1 MGSSL
6 TFLKF
11 KQSAIH
17 HAVHDCMFCFCKCL
31 LRLNERF
38 DVLATI
44 VALGLALLLT
54 KLTVSTLCS
63 YFYIQE
69 IHSIVTNNAYQSTFV
84 RNINCGTE
92 LFLSEYLRLVV
103 VGPVPAAAA
112 AGPRGVLEEGLVVEP
127 APRARARLVVRDVA
141 RLPRRGQ
148 RQLGLRLRVRVDHA
162 HILPLLRCYVM
173 ELLTKVQ

>member
-1 MGSSL
+1 
-6 TFLKF
+6 
-11 KQSAIH
+11 
-17 HAVHDCMFCFCKCL
+17 MFCFCKCL
-31 LRLNERF
+31 LNERF

-44 VALGLALLLT
+44 VALGLALLLP

-69 IHSIVTNNAYQSTFV
+69 IHSIVTNAYQSTFV

-148 RQLGLRLRVRVDHA
+148 RQLRLRLRVDHAHA